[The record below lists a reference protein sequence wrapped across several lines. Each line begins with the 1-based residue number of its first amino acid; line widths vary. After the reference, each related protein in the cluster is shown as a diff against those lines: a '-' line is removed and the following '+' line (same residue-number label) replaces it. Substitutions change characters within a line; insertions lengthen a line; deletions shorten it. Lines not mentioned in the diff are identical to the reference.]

1 MEPEKNE
8 ENKENEN
15 PQKNDENKEEEKVEN
30 KEQKEDEVKEKEKE
44 KEEDNKENEEE
55 EEKDEEEEKEEEKEK
70 EDKKEE
76 KEDKK
81 EEKKEKKKK
90 KEKKEKKKKKEKKE
104 KKNII
109 LTIDEENNIC
119 VDCEKKNPTKIS
131 INNGV
136 ILCEECAK
144 KHSSLGNSIS
154 FIKDID
160 DDLDEYL
167 LNFVVF
173 GSNSKFKRF
182 LISEEVDPS
191 LPIEKKYL
199 TKACYFYRKNLK
211 RKVKGETEL
220 LEKDY
225 ENANDIVENGNNDFE
240 EFENYKIKSKIM
252 HEGELK
258 QKTNTTFNKIGGSI
272 LSVGKKMFGGIK
284 YGANYVAKKTEGPS
298 KNIIKGAGF
307 VGKKIGNAYEKI
319 KNNILKGKNNKEK
332 KENES
337 EPPKLNEPN
346 LAETVR
352 PLKVGDEIKEE
363 KKEDK
368 KEEKI
373 DNIENNEDK
382 KEEKNEQ
389 QQQVM
394 DNNEEK
400 IDV

>member
-15 PQKNDENKEEEKVEN
+15 PQKNEENKEEEKVEN

-55 EEKDEEEEKEEEKEK
+55 EEKDEEEEKEEEK
-70 EDKKEE
+70 E

-225 ENANDIVENGNNDFE
+225 E
-240 EFENYKIKSKIM
+240 
-252 HEGELK
+252 
-258 QKTNTTFNKIGGSI
+258 KTRNPRK
-272 LSVGKKMFGGIK
+272 
-284 YGANYVAKKTEGPS
+284 
-298 KNIIKGAGF
+298 
-307 VGKKIGNAYEKI
+307 
-319 KNNILKGKNNKEK
+319 
-332 KENES
+332 
-337 EPPKLNEPN
+337 
-346 LAETVR
+346 
-352 PLKVGDEIKEE
+352 
-363 KKEDK
+363 
-368 KEEKI
+368 
-373 DNIENNEDK
+373 
-382 KEEKNEQ
+382 
-389 QQQVM
+389 
-394 DNNEEK
+394 
-400 IDV
+400 